1 MVLFGRG
8 SIPPP
13 TPISILILFHMDIKY
28 IIAKILSRFAK
39 DRHEYMSEFFRK
51 AGVSV
56 GKGCNITSNIKSSE
70 CYLISIGDNTTIS
83 TEVLFI
89 NHDASVG
96 KIFGKENGSD
106 ICGRITIG
114 NNCFIGARA
123 TLLYGVTLAD
133 NVIVAAGS
141 VVAKSVPTPN
151 VIVGGNPAKVI
162 SSWESFAEK
171 TKNNALKLH
180 GKKGEA
186 AKNEIFKNQDKLI
199 KR

>member
-1 MVLFGRG
+1 MLVLRFDTATYSKLNGKL
-8 SIPPP
+8 
-13 TPISILILFHMDIKY
+13 TILFMDIKY
-28 IIAKILSRFAK
+28 IIAKILSRFSK

-70 CYLISIGDNTTIS
+70 CYLISIGDYTTIS

-96 KIFGKENGSD
+96 KIFGKKNGSD
-106 ICGRITIG
+106 ICGRITVG

-162 SSWESFAEK
+162 GTWESFAEK
-171 TKNNALKLH
+171 TKDNALKLH

-186 AKNEIFKNQDKLI
+186 TKIEILKNQDKLI